1 VAAATIDPPMKS
13 IEDLESAA
21 VVEAP
26 RRRQYQ
32 TGRPEVDAAITSLVE
47 LAGTPEADLV
57 AEMITSAIRY
67 STEGADRGELKLVNR
82 ALKELR
88 YAHRVFAPYRQTRKV
103 TIFGSARTQA
113 SEPGYVVAR
122 EFAAEIT
129 RRGWMVMTGAGG
141 GIMEAG
147 IEGAGRKNS
156 FGLHIDLPFEPQPS
170 KMLRN
175 DPKLIN
181 FRYFFTRK
189 VTFVKESDGFV
200 LVPGGFG
207 TLDEAFELLT
217 LLQTGRADM
226 HPVVLLERGGVYWK
240 ELHAFLVEHLCERGM
255 VDEDD
260 LNLVRIAET
269 VGEAADIIESFYA
282 NYHSERYIK
291 GRLIFRMQRLPPA
304 EALEALASRYSDMLA
319 SGGFE
324 VVGPSEEEQEEED
337 FLELQRIA
345 FDYNRQTAG
354 RLRQFIDDLNRY

>member
-1 VAAATIDPPMKS
+1 MKT
-13 IEDLESAA
+13 IEDLDGAA
-21 VVEAP
+21 VEQPP
-26 RRRQYQ
+26 RRRQYK
-32 TGRPEVDAAITSLVE
+32 TGRPDLDAAITELVE
-47 LAGTPEADLV
+47 KAGVPESDLV

-67 STEGADRGELKLVNR
+67 AAEGADRGDIKLVNR

-88 YAHRVFAPYRQTRKV
+88 YARRVFAPYAEKRKV
-103 TIFGSARTQA
+103 TMFGSARTQA

-122 EFAAEIT
+122 EFAEEIT
-129 RRGWMVMTGAGG
+129 RRGWMVITGAGG

-170 KMLRN
+170 PSLRN

-217 LLQTGRADM
+217 LLQTGRADV

-240 ELHAFLVEHLCERGM
+240 ELLAFIVEHLCKRGM

-269 VGEAADIIESFYA
+269 VTEAADIIESFYA
-282 NYHSERYIK
+282 NYHSERYIR
-291 GRLIFRMQRLPPA
+291 GRLVFRLQRLPP
-304 EALEALASRYSDMLA
+304 EDALERLSAEFSDMLA
-319 SGGFE
+319 SGDFE
-324 VVGPSEEEQEEED
+324 VVEPSKEEREEED
-337 FLELQRIA
+337 FLDLKRIT
-345 FDYNRQTAG
+345 FDYNRHSAG
-354 RLRQFIDDLNRY
+354 RLRQFIDELNRY

>member
-1 VAAATIDPPMKS
+1 MKS
-13 IEDLESAA
+13 IEDLDGAA
-21 VVEAP
+21 VAEAP
-26 RRRQYQ
+26 KRRLYR
-32 TGRPEVDAAITSLVE
+32 TGRPDLDEAIAKLVE
-47 LAGTPEADLV
+47 LADVSEPELV
-57 AEMITSAIRY
+57 SEMLTSVVRY
-67 STEGADRGELKLVNR
+67 SAEGADRGELKLVNR

-88 YAHRVFAPYRQTRKV
+88 YARRVFAPYRDRRKV

-129 RRGWMVMTGAGG
+129 SRGWMVITGAGG

-170 KMLRN
+170 PALRN

-207 TLDEAFELLT
+207 TLDETFELLT

-260 LNLVRIAET
+260 LKLVRVAET
-269 VGEAADIIESFYA
+269 VSEAADIIESFYD
-282 NYHSERYIK
+282 NYQSERYIR
-291 GRLIFRMQRLPPA
+291 GRLVYRMKRLPPA
-304 EALEALASRYSDMLA
+304 EDLARLSQQFSDMLA
-319 SGGFE
+319 SGGFD
-324 VVGPSEEEQEEED
+324 VVEPSDEEHEDDD
-337 FLELQRIA
+337 FLDLQRIA
-345 FDYNRQTAG
+345 FDYNRHSAG
-354 RLRQFIDDLNRY
+354 RLRQLIDELNRY

>member
-1 VAAATIDPPMKS
+1 MKS
-13 IEDLESAA
+13 IEEVDEAA
-21 VVEAP
+21 VARAP
-26 RRRQYQ
+26 RRRQYR
-32 TGRPEVDAAITSLVE
+32 TGQADLDAAIAGLVD
-47 LAGTPEADLV
+47 LAAVSNPDLLG
-57 AEMITSAIRY
+57 EMITSAVRY
-67 STEGADRGELKLVNR
+67 SAEGANRGEIKLVNR
-82 ALKELR
+82 AVKELR
-88 YAHRVFAPYRQTRKV
+88 YAHQVFAPYRDKRKV

-129 RRGWMVMTGAGG
+129 RRGWMVITGAGG

-147 IEGAGRKNS
+147 IEGAGPKNS

-170 KMLRN
+170 KVLRN

-207 TLDEAFELLT
+207 TLDETFELLT

-260 LNLVRIAET
+260 LQLVRIAET
-269 VGEAADIIESFYA
+269 VDEAADIIESFYD

-291 GRLIFRMQRLPPA
+291 GRLIFRLQRLPPA
-304 EALEALASRYSDMLA
+304 EELTRLGEQFSDMLA

-324 VVGPSEEEQEEED
+324 AVEPSPEERDED
-337 FLELQRIA
+337 EFVDLPRIA
-345 FDYNRQTAG
+345 FDYNRRSAG
-354 RLRQFIDDLNRY
+354 RLRQFIDELNRY

>member
-1 VAAATIDPPMKS
+1 MKS
-13 IEDLESAA
+13 IEDLDSAA
-21 VVEAP
+21 VVEP
-26 RRRQYQ
+26 PKRRAYR
-32 TGRPEVDAAITSLVE
+32 TGRSELDEAIANLVK
-47 LAGTPEADLV
+47 LTG
-57 AEMITSAIRY
+57 TSAPDLLTEMLTSVVRY
-67 STEGADRGELKLVNR
+67 STEGAGRGELKLVNR

-88 YAHRVFAPYRQTRKV
+88 YARRVFAPYDQTRKV
-103 TIFGSARTQA
+103 TIFGSARTQP

-122 EFAAEIT
+122 EFAAEIA
-129 RRGWMVMTGAGG
+129 RRGWMVITGAGG

-147 IEGAGRKNS
+147 IEGAGRRNA

-170 KMLRN
+170 PTLRN

-226 HPVVLLERGGVYWK
+226 HPIVLLERGGVYWK
-240 ELHAFLVEHLCERGM
+240 ELHAFLVEHLCKRGM

-260 LNLVRIAET
+260 LQLVRIAET
-269 VGEAADIIESFYA
+269 VTDAADIIESFYA

-291 GRLIFRMQRLPPA
+291 GRLVFRLQRLPPA
-304 EALEALASRYSDMLA
+304 AALDALGREFSDMLA

-324 VVGPSEEEQEEED
+324 VVEPSDDERQEED
-337 FLELQRIA
+337 FLDLQRIA
-345 FDYNRQTAG
+345 FDYDRHSAG
-354 RLRQFIDDLNRY
+354 RLRRLIDELNRY